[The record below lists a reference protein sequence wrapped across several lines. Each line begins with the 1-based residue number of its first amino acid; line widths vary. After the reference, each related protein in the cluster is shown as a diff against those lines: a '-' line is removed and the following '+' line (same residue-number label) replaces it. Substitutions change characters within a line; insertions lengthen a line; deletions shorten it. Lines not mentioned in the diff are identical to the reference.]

1 MKFNLNTEKPAARYR
16 RDLLTIFQA
25 ALQRVNGER
34 CVAEWLSAGAGEPCA
49 VIAIGKAAPAMMLG
63 ARHSLGDKLLE
74 GLVITREGYASPGLS
89 NHPRIRQIE
98 SAHPVPDARS
108 LVAGQLLL
116 DFIAEQPQ
124 DRSLLFLISGGTS
137 SLVEVLSDGI
147 TLEDLQRLNDWLLS
161 SGLDIRQMNSLRR
174 RISRIKGGRLARYL
188 EGRQA
193 RVLLISDVPGDDPAI
208 IGSGLLYP
216 QAQERRLPNVPGW
229 FPALQEQAPPRET
242 TPVPHHLVA
251 TSAQAVAA
259 AVQRAS
265 ELGYAVHGNLP
276 FLQGDAAQQGARFAD
291 YLLGATPGM
300 YILGGETTVTLPEH
314 PGRGGRNQ
322 HLALTSA
329 RAIAGRDDVLILA
342 AGTDGSDGP
351 GEDAGALVD
360 GKTWQR
366 AIDENLDP
374 DLALQQA
381 DSGTIL
387 QATGDLLSTGPTDTN
402 VMDLLMGL
410 RLPVNV

>member
-1 MKFNLNTEKPAARYR
+1 MKFNLNTENPAERYR

-34 CVAEWLSAGAGEPCA
+34 CIAEWLSAGAGEPCA
-49 VIAIGKAAPAMMLG
+49 VIAIGKAASAMMLG
-63 ARHSLGDKLLE
+63 ARHSLGDNLLE
-74 GLVITREGYASPGLS
+74 GLVITREGYTNPCLS
-89 NHPRIRQIE
+89 NHPVIRQIE

-108 LVAGQLLL
+108 LVAGQVLL

-124 DRSLLFLISGGTS
+124 ERSLLFLISGGAS

-147 TLEDLQRLNDWLLS
+147 TLEDLQRLNGWLLS

-174 RISRIKGGRLARYL
+174 RISRIKGGGLVSYL
-188 EGRQA
+188 EGRSA

-208 IGSGLLYP
+208 IGSGLLHP
-216 QAQERRLPNVPGW
+216 SQQETVLRDFPHWLSALQAQASP
-229 FPALQEQAPPRET
+229 QETA
-242 TPVPHHLVA
+242 PVPHHLVA

-265 ELGYAVHGNLP
+265 ELGYAVQGNMP
-276 FLQGDAAQQGARFAD
+276 FLQGDAAEQGARFGD
-291 YLLGATPGM
+291 YLLCASPGM
-300 YILGGETTVTLPEH
+300 YILGGETTVALPAH

-322 HLALTSA
+322 HLALSA
-329 RAIAGRDDVLILA
+329 AQIIAGRDDILILV

-360 GKTWQR
+360 GQTWQR
-366 AIDENLDP
+366 AIYEDLDP
-374 DLALQQA
+374 DLALAQA

-387 QATGDLLSTGPTDTN
+387 EATGDLLSTGPTDTN

-410 RLPVNV
+410 RLPVKM